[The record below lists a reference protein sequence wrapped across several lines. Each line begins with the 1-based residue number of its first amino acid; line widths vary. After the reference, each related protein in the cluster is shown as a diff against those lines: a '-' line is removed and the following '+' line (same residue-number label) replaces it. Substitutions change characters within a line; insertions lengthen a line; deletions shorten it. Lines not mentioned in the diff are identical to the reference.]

1 MHLYPVNWAELVV
14 AVVVEVVFAVAAEGD
29 IILVRVL
36 EVCPSA
42 YPSARSYVEVEEGS
56 QEDMHREV
64 EPDSL
69 VGVVAV
75 EFGVPEVEQKLA
87 RRQKRVLQSRQD
99 PSGAE
104 LGRSRRRAAVLD
116 GVVQ

>member
-1 MHLYPVNWAELVV
+1 MHPYLVNWAGLVV
-14 AVVVEVVFAVAAEGD
+14 AAVVEAAFGVAAEGGT
-29 IILVRVL
+29 ILGLVP

-64 EPDSL
+64 GPDSL
-69 VGVVAV
+69 VGVVVVAFDV
-75 EFGVPEVEQKLA
+75 QEVEQKLA
-87 RRQKRVLQSRQD
+87 RRQTRVLLSRRA

-104 LGRSRRRAAVLD
+104 LGRSRRRAVVLD
-116 GVVQ
+116 GVVR